1 MDAAAVW
8 LRPVGLLRGW
18 GAEAGVEAGSAL
30 PLAGGPSAFALV
42 EALALRDGMLVAATS
57 TPAALHGW
65 AAAQGAAMA
74 ARVTGQLAALTAKRP
89 AWAGLAL
96 DRPLVMGIVNVT
108 PDSFSDGGDFANP
121 ASAIAAGRA
130 RLETPPHLLHLR
142 GYIPPPA

>member
-1 MDAAAVW
+1 M
-8 LRPVGLLRGW
+8 G
-18 GAEAGVEAGSAL
+18 
-30 PLAGGPSAFALV
+30 
-42 EALALRDGMLVAATS
+42 
-57 TPAALHGW
+57 
-65 AAAQGAAMA
+65 

-130 RLETPPHLLHLR
+130 MLEAGADIIDIGGESTRPGSASVPQEEEIARVVPVIPALAESGALVSIDTRHPAVMAAALPQGARVRHYRPALTRDPATPRLL
-142 GYIPPPA
+142 PPA